1 MAAFHLI
8 SNSMTAT
15 IFTIEKLSPN
25 QELTPEGFLLCRN
38 VAIAR
43 TGWLIYGADEVN
55 IPAKDGLVKIH
66 RDNES
71 IFNDRTINS
80 IIGKP
85 ITVTHP
91 NDDVTPMSWKE
102 KAVGVALNVRKG
114 DGDYTGH
121 LLADLL
127 IQDISGIEA
136 IKKGGFTEISIG
148 YDAQVDYDD
157 EVPGIGE
164 QKEIIVNHIALV
176 KEGRCGASCSI
187 RDHKLNKNEGN
198 KMARNRN
205 RETVGKKSAVKK
217 FIDLLM
223 RARDTGDDEEA
234 MKSIKAEALDA
245 IGEIDDP
252 SSYQDDDITG
262 VNPDLAEHVKQ
273 NAAEHAEFK
282 ATIEALAQEVAELKQ
297 QLTGK
302 SVRDED
308 PEHEEHEEHEAEFF
322 DDEENLE
329 EFLDEELEEESEVKE
344 AVKTKDAK
352 YLKNAFQDA
361 ISKAEIIAPG
371 INTPKFDK
379 KASISDAAH
388 KIVSVRRKSLDAAY
402 ASKETRGHI
411 DGLLRGK
418 EFDTAKLSNSEI
430 SIMFAS
436 VAQFKANHNNQFRDK
451 RTETTHV
458 SDKAKK
464 IMSIAELNAFNQKVY
479 SNSK

>member
-1 MAAFHLI
+1 
-8 SNSMTAT
+8 MTAT

-43 TGWLIYGADEVN
+43 TGWLIYGEEEVN

-66 RDNES
+66 RDDGS

-80 IIGKP
+80 ITGKP
-85 ITVTHP
+85 ITVNHP
-91 NDDVTPMSWKE
+91 SDDVTPMSWKE
-102 KAVGVALNVRKG
+102 KAVGVALNVRRG
-114 DGDYTGH
+114 DGDYAGH

-157 EVPGIGE
+157 EMPGIGE
-164 QKEIIVNHIALV
+164 QREIVVNHIALV

-198 KMARNRN
+198 KMARNRS
-205 RETVGKKSAVKK
+205 REAEGKKSAVKK

-234 MKSIKAEALDA
+234 MKTIKAEALDA

-252 SSYQDDDITG
+252 SGYQDDDVIEG
-262 VNPDLAEHVKQ
+262 VGPDLAEHVKQ

-282 ATIEALAQEVAELKQ
+282 AAIEALAQEVAGLKE
-297 QLTGK
+297 QLAGK
-302 SVRDED
+302 GVRDEN
-308 PEHEEHEEHEAEFF
+308 PEHKEHEEHEAEFF
-322 DDEENLE
+322 DSEENLE
-329 EFLDEELEEESEVKE
+329 EFLDEELEGESEVKE
-344 AVKTKDAK
+344 AIKTKDAK

-361 ISKAEIIAPG
+361 VSKAEIIAPG
-371 INTPKFDK
+371 ISTPKFDK
-379 KASISDAAH
+379 KASISSEAH
-388 KIVSVRRKSLDAAY
+388 KLVSVRRKTLDAAY

-418 EFDTAKLSNSEI
+418 EFDSAKLSNREI
-430 SIMFAS
+430 SVMFAS

-451 RTETTHV
+451 GIDATHV